1 MLLGFHFDTFFPTE
15 PFEQES
21 NESKRSF
28 GGIGLGLAISKEVV
42 EAHGGKI
49 SVQSTLGKGSTFTV
63 SLPVTAEAV
72 ELAES
77 MPPEQILDI
86 QSVGGMSMPRSRSL
100 ASLASRRDSESQSM
114 PFSSQGRNSED
125 EQTVILSVDDDIVNQ
140 EVIKS
145 ALSDRYQVHVAMNG
159 FEALDYFTTRSKLP
173 DIILLDVMMPGM
185 DGFEVLKNIREEKKI
200 SPSTLPIIMLSAME
214 PVDKAIIQ
222 SLKTG
227 ANDYVSKPFDPDIL
241 KARVRTAV
249 EMKRLRHIENESFH
263 YSRLLHDILPI
274 HIVDRLVMGEK
285 CISERHESV
294 SMLFSD
300 IVGWTPMSE
309 SVPTH
314 QLIALLNDL
323 FSAFDELTE
332 KHGVYKAETI
342 GDAYIVAAGHE
353 GQAGPSDATLRV
365 VEFGLEML
373 EKVKTIRPP
382 SGMQL
387 QIRVGIHT
395 GPAYSGVVGT
405 KVPKYSFF
413 GDSEFFAISSIGILV
428 LMLFLVILFP
438 HT

>member
-1 MLLGFHFDTFFPTE
+1 MERRRLPLSNRCSFYLLNNIFPTE

-63 SLPVTAEAV
+63 SLPVTADAV

-77 MPPEQILDI
+77 MPPEQILDLG
-86 QSVGGMSMPRSRSL
+86 SVGGMSMPRSRSM

-125 EQTVILSVDDDIVNQ
+125 ERTVILSVDDDIVNQ

-309 SVPTH
+309 SVPTQ

-413 GDSEFFAISSIGILV
+413 GDSEFV
-428 LMLFLVILFP
+428 
-438 HT
+438 

>member
-1 MLLGFHFDTFFPTE
+1 MLLGFHFDNIFPTE

-28 GGIGLGLAISKEVV
+28 GGIGLGLAITKEVV

-49 SVQSTLGKGSTFTV
+49 AVQSTLGKGSTFTV
-63 SLPVTAEAV
+63 SLPVTANAV

-77 MPPEQILDI
+77 MTSHEDPPETAL
-86 QSVGGMSMPRSRSL
+86 STSRSL
-100 ASLASRRDSESQSM
+100 ASVRRDSYQYARRDSDSNSF
-114 PFSSQGRNSED
+114 PFTTGTRNSED
-125 EQTVILSVDDDIVNQ
+125 ERTVVLSVDDDIVNQ

-214 PVDKAIIQ
+214 PIDKAIIQ

-309 SVPTH
+309 SVPTQ

-332 KHGVYKAETI
+332 KHGVFKAETI

-413 GDSEFFAISSIGILV
+413 GDSEFV
-428 LMLFLVILFP
+428 
-438 HT
+438 